1 MKDMKKLMGSSKKL
15 SPIESKAK
23 MSVLE
28 KLKQDMQDMMG
39 EKVSGLK
46 KVTVASPDK
55 EGLEKGLD
63 KAKELLGHEQDPM
76 VEEAEEEMGKDLDN
90 DNEEG
95 ESEEHKEKV
104 LGEDHE
110 SMSEEELDE
119 KIQELLK
126 QKELLKK

>member
-95 ESEEHKEKV
+95 ESEEHKEAV

-110 SMSEEELDE
+110 SMSEEDLDK